1 MREDHVQE
9 EAKTPSDVPADEGE
23 TITRTAREPLTRP
36 VTIEVIAV
44 CVLTLGALLFVIPSC
59 LGQVHNAAP
68 TAETQHVSTGS
79 ALGGTVTAG
88 PSTSAS
94 QPPAAG
100 VAEPSSLATGEINL
114 SAGMEHGYVLQG
126 AAGEAYLVVDLS
138 AIDAPQGAVRPAMAV
153 ALVIDRSGSMS
164 GPKMP
169 NAIMAAS
176 SFIASLADG
185 DVVSI
190 FQYDDVVEQLAP
202 PTVVN
207 AMSRQQL
214 MASVSRMFPRGST
227 NLHGGLQAGVSSLLR
242 PEAERPLRR
251 VVLISDG
258 LANVGPASP
267 LELGTV
273 AAYAATAGVSV
284 TAIGVGLDYD
294 EAVLGSMAAR
304 SGGRFYHLQEPS
316 QMAVILESELN
327 ALSQTV
333 ARNVIVDVVPAAGVQ
348 FVNATGADVI
358 ERGQRV
364 RLRVGEIQGGGN
376 RPVVV
381 ALRLPENGAP
391 VRDAAQVNLSYA
403 SPSGEARQ
411 ASTTVQYGITESQ
424 TAVDGSLRPQFALA
438 VEQHRTAAATLQAA
452 EALNSG
458 DADGAANLLEQ
469 QALAMEQRAA
479 SMPSAQRAALNNQAT
494 KVRSQSQR
502 ARRARSRPAQRA
514 SSLSLH
520 DDALDGL
527 GL

>member
-9 EAKTPSDVPADEGE
+9 EARTPSDVPAGKGE
-23 TITRTAREPLTRP
+23 YFIGAAGPSPTRP

-59 LGQVHNAAP
+59 LGQVQSSSP
-68 TAETQHVSTGS
+68 TVETQQVSTGS
-79 ALGGTVTAG
+79 ALGGAVTSS
-88 PSTSAS
+88 P
-94 QPPAAG
+94 G
-100 VAEPSSLATGEINL
+100 VAEPQPTAASVAEPNTLSTGEINL

-126 AAGEAYLVVDLS
+126 NDGEAYLVVDL
-138 AIDAPQGAVRPAMAV
+138 AAMDAPQSAVRPAMAV

-176 SFIASLADG
+176 SFIASLSDG

-207 AMSRQQL
+207 AVSRQGL
-214 MASVSRMFPRGST
+214 IASVSRMFPRGST
-227 NLHGGLQAGVSSLLR
+227 NLHGGLQAGISSLLR
-242 PEAERPLRR
+242 PEAARPLRR
-251 VVLISDG
+251 VVVISDG
-258 LANVGPASP
+258 HANVGPASAD
-267 LELGTV
+267 ELGIAT
-273 AAYAATAGVSV
+273 AHAATMGVSV
-284 TAIGVGLDYD
+284 TTIGVGLDYD
-294 EAVLGSMAAR
+294 ERVMGTMAAR

-316 QMAVILESELN
+316 QMAVILESELD

-333 ARNVIVDVVPAAGVQ
+333 ARNVIIDLVPATGVQ
-348 FVNATGADVI
+348 FVSATGADLVQQ
-358 ERGQRV
+358 GPQV
-364 RLRVGEIQGGGN
+364 RLRVGELQGGVR

-381 ALRLPENGAP
+381 SLRLPENGDS
-391 VRDAAQVNLSYA
+391 VRDAAQINLSYSA
-403 SPSGEARQ
+403 PTGEARQ

-424 TAVDGSLRPQFALA
+424 AAVDGSLRPQFALA
-438 VEQHRTAAATLQAA
+438 VEQHRSAMATLRAA
-452 EALNSG
+452 EALDSG
-458 DADGAANLLEQ
+458 DADGAADLLEQ
-469 QALAMEQRAA
+469 RALAMEQRAQN
-479 SMPSAQRAALNNQAT
+479 MPRPQRAALTNEASR
-494 KVRSQSQR
+494 VRSKSVR

-514 SSLSLH
+514 GSLNLH